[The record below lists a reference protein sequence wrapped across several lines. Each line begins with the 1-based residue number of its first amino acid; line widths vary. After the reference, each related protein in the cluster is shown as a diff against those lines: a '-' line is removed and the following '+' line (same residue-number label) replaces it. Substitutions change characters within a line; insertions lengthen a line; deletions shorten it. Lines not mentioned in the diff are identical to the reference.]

1 MKKLEA
7 RPSLVRT
14 AVSFPAEAM
23 RKKRRPCSS
32 LAPSEDGGVTPGL
45 LDGADGSMHQCS
57 STATLSGA
65 AGQRLATVKPTH
77 SDESL
82 AELFALIESNPCL
95 WKNDSRSFKNLRLKR
110 RLWDRFA
117 IHLQKHFPMLGP
129 FTGDNLRYVYSIKR
143 RQYYDEL
150 KDKTGRTKNGELEYT
165 GRWKFFDCL
174 SFLRVH
180 SEPFRAAVISP
191 LLHFEKEQLIELEED
206 SDDVLLEDGDGSVV
220 EPDEPSILPD
230 SVSAPPEQPAVV
242 IDELATDCVEY
253 INRIESPSAPPA
265 AKKVRLS
272 QASVDVKP
280 LLGVATCS
288 SGGGINTGPHVESV
302 QSLSPAA
309 SGYYDECDQ
318 FGNIIANYM
327 RRLSDEDRLEF
338 HCHIMSCT
346 KDFFKCFTRFSERRR
361 P

>member
-7 RPSLVRT
+7 GPALVRA

-45 LDGADGSMHQCS
+45 PDGAGGSMHQCS
-57 STATLSGA
+57 STATLSEG

-110 RLWDRFA
+110 RLWERFA
-117 IHLQKHFPMLGP
+117 LHLQKHFPMLGP

-150 KDKTGRTKNGELEYT
+150 KDKTGRAKNGELEYT

-191 LLHFEKEQLIELEED
+191 LLHFEKELLIELEED
-206 SDDVLLEDGDGSVV
+206 NDDVLLDDGDGVIM

-230 SVSAPPEQPAVV
+230 SVSAPPVQPGVAN
-242 IDELATDCVEY
+242 DELATEDCAEY
-253 INRIESPSAPPA
+253 TNRLESPSAPQP

-272 QASVDVKP
+272 PDSVDVTP
-280 LLGVATCS
+280 LLPLATCS
-288 SGGGINTGPHVESV
+288 SGGSNTGPHVESV
-302 QSLSPAA
+302 QSLSAG
-309 SGYYDECDQ
+309 GYYDECDQ

>member
-1 MKKLEA
+1 
-7 RPSLVRT
+7 
-14 AVSFPAEAM
+14 M

-32 LAPSEDGGVTPGL
+32 LAPSEVAGVTPAL
-45 LDGADGSMHQCS
+45 ADGSSMQHCS
-57 STATLSGA
+57 SSATL
-65 AGQRLATVKPTH
+65 AGVAEQRLATVKPTH

-95 WKNDSRSFKNLRLKR
+95 WKNDSKSFKNLRLKR
-110 RLWDRFA
+110 RLWNRFA
-117 IHLQKHFPMLGP
+117 VHLQKQFPMLGP

-150 KDKTGRTKNGELEYT
+150 KDKTGRTKTGELEYT

-180 SEPFRAAVISP
+180 SEPFRNA
-191 LLHFEKEQLIELEED
+191 LELDEE
-206 SDDVLLEDGDGSVV
+206 SDDVLLDDGDGSVL
-220 EPDEPSILPD
+220 ETDEPSILPD
-230 SVSAPPEQPAVV
+230 SVSAPPEPLVV
-242 IDELATDCVEY
+242 GNDELAPNDCVEY
-253 INRIESPSAPPA
+253 ILDSPSAPPPP
-265 AKKVRLS
+265 KKTRTSTAGL
-272 QASVDVKP
+272 DVKP
-280 LLGVATCS
+280 AVPVASCS
-288 SGGGINTGPHVESV
+288 NTGNPNANLLPQVESV
-302 QSLSPAA
+302 QSLSTAV
-309 SGYYDECDQ
+309 SGFYDECDQ

-346 KDFFKCFTRFSERRR
+346 KDFFKCFTRFNDKRR

>member
-7 RPSLVRT
+7 RPALVRA
-14 AVSFPAEAM
+14 AVSFPVEAM

-32 LAPSEDGGVTPGL
+32 LAPSEDGGITPGL
-45 LDGADGSMHQCS
+45 PDGADGSMHQCS
-57 STATLSGA
+57 STATLSGG

-110 RLWDRFA
+110 RLWERFA
-117 IHLQKHFPMLGP
+117 VHLQKHFPMLGP

-150 KDKTGRTKNGELEYT
+150 KDKTGRAKNGELEYT

-191 LLHFEKEQLIELEED
+191 LLHFEKELLIELEEE
-206 SDDVLLEDGDGSVV
+206 SDDALLDDGDGVIM
-220 EPDEPSILPD
+220 EADEPSILPD
-230 SVSAPPEQPAVV
+230 SVSAPPAQPGVAN
-242 IDELATDCVEY
+242 DEVATEDCAEY
-253 INRIESPSAPPA
+253 TNRLESPSAPQP

-272 QASVDVKP
+272 PDSVDVTP
-280 LLGVATCS
+280 LLPLATCS
-288 SGGGINTGPHVESV
+288 SSGGSNTGPHVESV
-302 QSLSPAA
+302 QSLSAG
-309 SGYYDECDQ
+309 GYYDECDQ

>member
-129 FTGDNLRYVYSIKR
+129 FTGGEFDFLFVQYS
-143 RQYYDEL
+143 
-150 KDKTGRTKNGELEYT
+150 
-165 GRWKFFDCL
+165 C
-174 SFLRVH
+174 
-180 SEPFRAAVISP
+180 PFHI
-191 LLHFEKEQLIELEED
+191 
-206 SDDVLLEDGDGSVV
+206 
-220 EPDEPSILPD
+220 
-230 SVSAPPEQPAVV
+230 
-242 IDELATDCVEY
+242 C
-253 INRIESPSAPPA
+253 RIIY
-265 AKKVRLS
+265 
-272 QASVDVKP
+272 ASK
-280 LLGVATCS
+280 
-288 SGGGINTGPHVESV
+288 
-302 QSLSPAA
+302 
-309 SGYYDECDQ
+309 
-318 FGNIIANYM
+318 
-327 RRLSDEDRLEF
+327 
-338 HCHIMSCT
+338 
-346 KDFFKCFTRFSERRR
+346 
-361 P
+361 

>member
-1 MKKLEA
+1 
-7 RPSLVRT
+7 
-14 AVSFPAEAM
+14 M

-32 LAPSEDGGVTPGL
+32 LVSSVDARMTPSLPDR
-45 LDGADGSMHQCS
+45 SMQQCS
-57 STATLSGA
+57 SSATVSGVA
-65 AGQRLATVKPTH
+65 EQRLATVKPAH

-95 WKNDSRSFKNLRLKR
+95 WKNDSKSFKNLRLKR
-110 RLWDRFA
+110 RLWNRFA

-150 KDKTGRTKNGELEYT
+150 KDKTGRTKTGELEYT

-180 SEPFRAAVISP
+180 SEPFRTAVISP
-191 LLHFEKEQLIELEED
+191 LLHFEKEQLLEMDEEG
-206 SDDVLLEDGDGSVV
+206 DDALLDDADAIVL
-220 EPDEPSILPD
+220 EPDDQSTLPD
-230 SVSAPPEQPAVV
+230 SVSVLPEPLAAPN
-242 IDELATDCVEY
+242 DEVETVDGVEY
-253 INRIESPSAPPA
+253 IIGTPSAPTP
-265 AKKVRLS
+265 AKKFRPSSTSL
-272 QASVDVKP
+272 DVKP
-280 LLGVATCS
+280 LLPVAPS
-288 SGGGINTGPHVESV
+288 SSSSMDNSVVPQVESL

-309 SGYYDECDQ
+309 AGYYDECDQ

-346 KDFFKCFTRFSERRR
+346 KDFFKCFTRFHDKRR